1 MNEENTLTVEID
13 ITTMDVIRFNDE
25 EWQVVKYHSH
35 DNSFDMQSTTGRLE
49 NFTRKEIEKNIE
61 LTGKFSRVKKSYIGI
76 S

>member
-1 MNEENTLTVEID
+1 MKVEVEIEEG
-13 ITTMDVIRFNDE
+13 DVIKFNDE
-25 EWQVVKYHSH
+25 EWQVVDSPYG

-61 LTGKFSRVKKSYIGI
+61 LTGKFSRVKKSYVGI